1 MNPITMQI
9 VADKYIRMALEED
22 INSEDVSTNAVMP
35 RYQLGTVD
43 LICKQDGIIAGL
55 DVFARAFQLLDE
67 KIEIA
72 FHAADGD
79 AVKKGQLLATVTGDI
94 RVLLSAERT
103 ALNYLQRMS
112 GIATYTNAVAKLLAG
127 TKTTLLDTRKT
138 TPCMRVF
145 EKYAVTVGGGS
156 NHRYNLSDGVMLKDN
171 HIGAAGGVKE
181 AIAAAKAY
189 APFVRKI
196 EIETE
201 TLDMVREAVE
211 AGADIIMLDNMSP
224 AEMAEAIRIIDGRA
238 ETECSGNMTIENI
251 KTITALGVDYVS
263 SGALTQAGVIEK
275 MTGTERRK
283 KLLNLMRESK
293 TPLSGGALGSAT
305 GVSRQVIVQDIALL
319 RTEGHSILATARGYL
334 LEEPADTMR
343 LFKVFHDAAATEE
356 ELTTIVDLGGCVV
369 DVMVNHRVYGKVSAP
384 LQIKNRRDV
393 QAFLKNLE
401 SGKSTPLLNVTSGYH
416 FHHVSAESEEILDEI
431 EDALRRKHFLT
442 EVFPYEQEE
451 IRK

>member
-1 MNPITMQI
+1 
-9 VADKYIRMALEED
+9 
-22 INSEDVSTNAVMP
+22 
-35 RYQLGTVD
+35 
-43 LICKQDGIIAGL
+43 
-55 DVFARAFQLLDE
+55 
-67 KIEIA
+67 
-72 FHAADGD
+72 
-79 AVKKGQLLATVTGDI
+79 
-94 RVLLSAERT
+94 
-103 ALNYLQRMS
+103 
-112 GIATYTNAVAKLLAG
+112 
-127 TKTTLLDTRKT
+127 
-138 TPCMRVF
+138 
-145 EKYAVTVGGGS
+145 
-156 NHRYNLSDGVMLKDN
+156 
-171 HIGAAGGVKE
+171 
-181 AIAAAKAY
+181 
-189 APFVRKI
+189 
-196 EIETE
+196 
-201 TLDMVREAVE
+201 
-211 AGADIIMLDNMSP
+211 
-224 AEMAEAIRIIDGRA
+224 
-238 ETECSGNMTIENI
+238 
-251 KTITALGVDYVS
+251 
-263 SGALTQAGVIEK
+263 

-319 RTEGHSILATARGYL
+319 
-334 LEEPADTMR
+334 TMR

>member
-1 MNPITMQI
+1 
-9 VADKYIRMALEED
+9 
-22 INSEDVSTNAVMP
+22 
-35 RYQLGTVD
+35 
-43 LICKQDGIIAGL
+43 
-55 DVFARAFQLLDE
+55 
-67 KIEIA
+67 
-72 FHAADGD
+72 
-79 AVKKGQLLATVTGDI
+79 
-94 RVLLSAERT
+94 
-103 ALNYLQRMS
+103 
-112 GIATYTNAVAKLLAG
+112 
-127 TKTTLLDTRKT
+127 
-138 TPCMRVF
+138 
-145 EKYAVTVGGGS
+145 
-156 NHRYNLSDGVMLKDN
+156 
-171 HIGAAGGVKE
+171 
-181 AIAAAKAY
+181 
-189 APFVRKI
+189 
-196 EIETE
+196 
-201 TLDMVREAVE
+201 
-211 AGADIIMLDNMSP
+211 
-224 AEMAEAIRIIDGRA
+224 
-238 ETECSGNMTIENI
+238 
-251 KTITALGVDYVS
+251 
-263 SGALTQAGVIEK
+263 

-334 LEEPADTMR
+334 LEEPA
-343 LFKVFHDAAATEE
+343 
-356 ELTTIVDLGGCVV
+356 DLGGCVV